1 MDNREALKEK
11 YPDFSYYEDDF
22 VITDEM
28 IDDFK
33 NAAEK
38 KDIKWD
44 EEQFLRSEKM
54 IKLQLK
60 AMIARNEWDMEKYY
74 KIIAEDDKMI
84 GKAIEILNDKNQY
97 KKLL

>member
-1 MDNREALKEK
+1 
-11 YPDFSYYEDDF
+11 
-22 VITDEM
+22 
-28 IDDFK
+28 
-33 NAAEK
+33 
-38 KDIKWD
+38 
-44 EEQFLRSEKM
+44 M

-97 KKLL
+97 KKLLQ